1 MEQNKVA
8 ADESGRI
15 RAAVRG
21 YLLENHLFTSD
32 QRQLAD
38 DASLLEK
45 GIIDSTGILEII
57 LFLETS
63 FGITV
68 QDSELLPENF
78 DSVNNIVRFIQ
89 RRANP
94 Q

>member
-1 MEQNKVA
+1 VSIEA
-8 ADESGRI
+8 AQVESE
-15 RAAVRG
+15 VRS

-32 QRQLAD
+32 DAQLSN

-57 LFLETS
+57 MFLETK
-63 FGITV
+63 FGVTV
-68 QDSELLPENF
+68 KDSEMLPENF

-89 RRANP
+89 RP
-94 Q
+94 KTSQ